1 MMTIEQ
7 KAEAYDKAIKVAKDI
22 RNGKATYISN
32 ETPVIEAIFP
42 ELKENSDEE
51 IRKELAEFLKS
62 ASEGCLDISTPYKK
76 FGRWLD
82 WLSSQDEQK
91 SDDRVEKF
99 KVGEW
104 VVNKFGGV
112 WHIDSFD
119 KKNYQ
124 VSDGGGNNNYF
135 SIDYQDEMH
144 HWTIA
149 DAKNGDVLVASD
161 GSIFLFA
168 GVVDCA
174 CKYYAALATDNYVKI
189 NKEAKDGY
197 WETSRA
203 VIPATKEQRDK
214 FEKAMSDAGYEFD
227 FDKKES
233 KKIEK
238 PKEKS
243 VITSLKDFQEAFELK
258 ARQYDIELPNRG
270 YDIHAMCKELY
281 SLLIEQNPTWSEEDE
296 KMIWAIPL
304 IIKSY
309 PNQEMFYGYSKEKLI
324 SWIESFKERV
334 LPQSQQDWSEED
346 DRIYRGLHNLI
357 YSTPYCDSRKE
368 LSDWLKS
375 LKERHTW
382 KPSDEQVDALNWAL
396 SLAKNCCEDCAF
408 DLRTLQEQ
416 LKKLKE

>member
-7 KAEAYDKAIKVAKDI
+7 KAEAYDKAIERARKLKEDPQGVSYEYSPKEGDTI
-22 RNGKATYISN
+22 CDY
-32 ETPVIEAIFP
+32 IFP

-51 IRKELAEFLKS
+51 IRKELTEFLKS

-82 WLSSQDEQK
+82 WLSSRSEQK

-104 VVNKFGGV
+104 VVNKFGGL

-124 VSDGGGNNNYF
+124 VSDGEGNNNYF

-144 HWTIA
+144 LWTIA
-149 DAKNGDVLVASD
+149 DAKDGDVLVASD

-214 FEKAMSDAGYEFD
+214 FEKAMSDVGYAFD
-227 FDKKES
+227 FDKKGLKIDFS
-233 KKIEK
+233 KHLKYNPDAPSIF
-238 PKEKS
+238 KE
-243 VITSLKDFQEAFELK
+243 
-258 ARQYDIELPNRG
+258 
-270 YDIHAMCKELY
+270 
-281 SLLIEQNPTWSEEDE
+281 NPTWNEEDE

-309 PNQEMFYGYSKEKLI
+309 PNQEVFYGYSKEKLI
-324 SWIESFKERV
+324 SWIKSLKDRV
-334 LPQSQQDWSEED
+334 LPQSRQDWSEED
-346 DRIYRGLHNLI
+346 DRIYYNLLADLRI
-357 YSTPYCDSRKE
+357 RQDGSTNALEAYCNEQIK
-368 LSDWLKS
+368 WLKS

-396 SLAKNCCEDCAF
+396 SLAKNCGEDCAF

>member
-32 ETPVIEAIFP
+32 GTLVIEAIFP

-51 IRKELAEFLKS
+51 IRKELTEFLKS

-82 WLSSQDEQK
+82 WLSSQNEQK
-91 SDDRVEKF
+91 DDDRVEKF

-104 VVNKFGGV
+104 VVNKFGGL

-124 VSDGGGNNNYF
+124 VSDGEGNNNYF

-149 DAKNGDVLVASD
+149 DAKDGDVLVASD

-243 VITSLKDFQEAFELK
+243 IITSLKDFQEAFELK

-304 IIKSY
+304 IIKNY

-396 SLAKNCCEDCAF
+396 SLAKNCGEDCAF